1 MPPLLEDL
9 HYQPHFPLSLYLL
22 QADITHV
29 LCICLFV
36 YLISVPLLR
45 LQTFTGLKHLR

>member
-9 HYQPHFPLSLYLL
+9 HYQPHFPLSLHLL

-29 LCICLFV
+29 CV
-36 YLISVPLLR
+36 SVFLSI
-45 LQTFTGLKHLR
+45 